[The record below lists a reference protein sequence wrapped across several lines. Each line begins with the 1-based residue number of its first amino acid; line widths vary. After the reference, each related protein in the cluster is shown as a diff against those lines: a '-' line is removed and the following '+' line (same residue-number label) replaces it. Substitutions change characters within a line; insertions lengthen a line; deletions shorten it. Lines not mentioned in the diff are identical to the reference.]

1 MKGKIGNKK
10 LRKKLLE
17 LNRKI
22 RLWKMHIL
30 KENNKLKPCT
40 SSNVWI

>member
-1 MKGKIGNKK
+1 MKLENSKMNVTKESQMKGKIGNKK

-22 RLWKMHIL
+22 RL
-30 KENNKLKPCT
+30 
-40 SSNVWI
+40 